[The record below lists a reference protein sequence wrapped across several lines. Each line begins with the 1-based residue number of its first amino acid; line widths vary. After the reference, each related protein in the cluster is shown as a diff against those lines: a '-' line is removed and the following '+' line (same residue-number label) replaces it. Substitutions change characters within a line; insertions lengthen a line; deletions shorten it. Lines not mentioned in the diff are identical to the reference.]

1 MKRKKVTR
9 ELKIGIFSLIV
20 IGALYFTIQFLKGN
34 DFFSGTNTYYAV
46 YPNVSGLEPT
56 SPVSVL
62 GLTAGAIDKI
72 QFDQKNR
79 QMVVKIKLK
88 KEFSLPKGT
97 VAEIYSADI
106 LGGKAVQ
113 LLLGNGPGIHHAG
126 DTLASSVQRDLT
138 SMLTNEIGMLKDGI
152 SELLSNLDQAVL
164 QLNQFLD
171 HENRDSVKEI
181 LEHLNGS
188 LKDINTFTNALSYNK
203 GTVNRVVAGADTL
216 LTELNQAAEQLSTT
230 LAHFERI
237 SSQLKDTD
245 ITGIVDGLKE
255 LIDQLKDPEGSLG
268 QLTSD
273 PQLYHA
279 VNGVLARADSL
290 IRLISENPKKYLK
303 ITVF

>member
-1 MKRKKVTR
+1 MKRKKITR

-113 LLLGNGPGIHHAG
+113 LLLGNEPGIHHAG

-188 LKDINTFTNALSYNK
+188 LKDINTFTNALSYNR

>member
-188 LKDINTFTNALSYNK
+188 LKDINTFTNALSYNR

>member
-1 MKRKKVTR
+1 MKRKKITR

>member
-1 MKRKKVTR
+1 MKRKKITR

-34 DFFSGTNTYYAV
+34 DFFSGTNTYYAI

-113 LLLGNGPGIHHAG
+113 LLLGNEPGIHHAG

-230 LAHFERI
+230 LAHFEGI

>member
-1 MKRKKVTR
+1 MKRKKITR

-34 DFFSGTNTYYAV
+34 DFFSGTNTYYAI

-113 LLLGNGPGIHHAG
+113 LLLGNEPGIHHAG

>member
-1 MKRKKVTR
+1 MKRKKITR

-113 LLLGNGPGIHHAG
+113 LLLGNEPGIHHAG

-181 LEHLNGS
+181 DRKSTRLN
-188 LKDINTFTNALSYNK
+188 
-203 GTVNRVVAGADTL
+203 
-216 LTELNQAAEQLSTT
+216 
-230 LAHFERI
+230 
-237 SSQLKDTD
+237 SS
-245 ITGIVDGLKE
+245 
-255 LIDQLKDPEGSLG
+255 
-268 QLTSD
+268 
-273 PQLYHA
+273 H
-279 VNGVLARADSL
+279 
-290 IRLISENPKKYLK
+290 
-303 ITVF
+303 

>member
-34 DFFSGTNTYYAV
+34 DFFSGTNTYYAI

-113 LLLGNGPGIHHAG
+113 LLLGNEPGIHHAG

-188 LKDINTFTNALSYNK
+188 LKDINTFTNALSYNR

-230 LAHFERI
+230 LAHFEGI

-273 PQLYHA
+273 PQLYHT

>member
-1 MKRKKVTR
+1 MKRKKITR

-188 LKDINTFTNALSYNK
+188 LKDINTFTNALSYNR

>member
-34 DFFSGTNTYYAV
+34 DFFSGTNTYYAI

-113 LLLGNGPGIHHAG
+113 LLLGNEPGIHHAG

-230 LAHFERI
+230 LAHFEGI

>member
-1 MKRKKVTR
+1 MKRKKITR

-34 DFFSGTNTYYAV
+34 DFFSGTNTYYAI

-138 SMLTNEIGMLKDGI
+138 SMLTNELGMLKDGI

-171 HENRDSVKEI
+171 HENRDRVKEI

-188 LKDINTFTNALSYNK
+188 LKDINTFTNALSYNR

-230 LAHFERI
+230 LAHFEGI

>member
-34 DFFSGTNTYYAV
+34 DFFSGTNTYYAI

-138 SMLTNEIGMLKDGI
+138 SMLTNELGMLKDGI

-171 HENRDSVKEI
+171 HENRDRVKEI

-188 LKDINTFTNALSYNK
+188 LKDINTFTNALSYNR

-230 LAHFERI
+230 LAHFEGI

-273 PQLYHA
+273 PQLYHT

>member
-113 LLLGNGPGIHHAG
+113 LLLGNEPGIHHAG

-138 SMLTNEIGMLKDGI
+138 SMLTNELGMLKDGI

-171 HENRDSVKEI
+171 HENRDRVKEI

-273 PQLYHA
+273 PQLYHT

>member
-1 MKRKKVTR
+1 
-9 ELKIGIFSLIV
+9 
-20 IGALYFTIQFLKGN
+20 
-34 DFFSGTNTYYAV
+34 
-46 YPNVSGLEPT
+46 
-56 SPVSVL
+56 
-62 GLTAGAIDKI
+62 
-72 QFDQKNR
+72 
-79 QMVVKIKLK
+79 
-88 KEFSLPKGT
+88 
-97 VAEIYSADI
+97 
-106 LGGKAVQ
+106 
-113 LLLGNGPGIHHAG
+113 
-126 DTLASSVQRDLT
+126 
-138 SMLTNEIGMLKDGI
+138 MLTNELGMLKDGI

-171 HENRDSVKEI
+171 HENRDRVKEI

-188 LKDINTFTNALSYNK
+188 LKDINTFTNALSYNR

-230 LAHFERI
+230 LAHFEGI

-273 PQLYHA
+273 PQLYHT

>member
-34 DFFSGTNTYYAV
+34 DFFSGTNTYYAI

-138 SMLTNEIGMLKDGI
+138 SMLTNELGMLKDGI

-171 HENRDSVKEI
+171 HENRDRVKEI

-230 LAHFERI
+230 LAHFEGI

-273 PQLYHA
+273 PQLYHT

>member
-1 MKRKKVTR
+1 MKRKKITR

-113 LLLGNGPGIHHAG
+113 LLLGNEPGIHHAG